1 MTVQNNEYVIC
12 VGAQKAGTTL
22 LYDHLKNHPDINR
35 TKNKELHYFDY
46 GIDHSESEYRRYF
59 EGNNRINLDITP
71 AYMFYATAI
80 ESIAKVLPKERVKLL
95 VILRDPIERALSH
108 YKMNIQLGIEENT
121 IERAFEIEA
130 DGLFG
135 CNSEY
140 EMRKY
145 SYLARGRYYHQ
156 VKNILMHFEPSQV
169 YILEFKDFVLNQQ
182 SEINKVCGFLN
193 ISEIDVENKVSGRGV
208 NIRSTYI
215 HRLARKA
222 RNHIP
227 LNSDHVL
234 YNSLVKFYHK
244 VNTRTRD
251 DLDNEFRKKMKEYF
265 SDDNQK
271 LSELIGLDLKNR
283 WL

>member
-1 MTVQNNEYVIC
+1 M
-12 VGAQKAGTTL
+12 
-22 LYDHLKNHPDINR
+22 
-35 TKNKELHYFDY
+35 
-46 GIDHSESEYRRYF
+46 
-59 EGNNRINLDITP
+59 
-71 AYMFYATAI
+71 
-80 ESIAKVLPKERVKLL
+80 
-95 VILRDPIERALSH
+95 
-108 YKMNIQLGIEENT
+108 
-121 IERAFEIEA
+121 
-130 DGLFG
+130 
-135 CNSEY
+135 
-140 EMRKY
+140 
-145 SYLARGRYYHQ
+145 
-156 VKNILMHFEPSQV
+156 
-169 YILEFKDFVLNQQ
+169 LNQQ